1 MSTTDKDYEK
11 VDSVALQLRIDYNHL
26 KKNLDVF
33 ALAKQLNMTLI
44 KYSSLDEEQLNKI
57 KEFSKYLKDG
67 FTVFRKDERG
77 ELKFYTFYND
87 SIGIAR
93 IRFTIAHEIKHVV
106 FREKNPTIKEE
117 DMANH
122 FARYILAPPC
132 LVMEYINKGLTQVD
146 IMADFDISYEAA
158 TNAYNSAVNRIFYG
172 KSDLAKFEKEF
183 IIEFLSNQKNK

>member
-1 MSTTDKDYEK
+1 MAVIDKDYEK

-26 KKNLDVF
+26 KKSLDVF
-33 ALAKQLNMTLI
+33 ALAKQLNMVLI
-44 KYSSLDEEQLNKI
+44 KYSSLGEEQLNKI
-57 KEFSKYLKDG
+57 NEFSEILKDG
-67 FTVFRKDERG
+67 FTIFREDERG

-106 FREKNPTIKEE
+106 FREKNPTVKEE
-117 DMANH
+117 DIANH

-132 LVMEYINKGLTQVD
+132 LAMEYINKGLTQVD

-158 TNAYNSAVNRIFYG
+158 TNAYNSAVNRLFYG
-172 KSDLAKFEKEF
+172 KSDLAKYEKEF
-183 IIEFLSNQKNK
+183 VIEFLSNQKDK